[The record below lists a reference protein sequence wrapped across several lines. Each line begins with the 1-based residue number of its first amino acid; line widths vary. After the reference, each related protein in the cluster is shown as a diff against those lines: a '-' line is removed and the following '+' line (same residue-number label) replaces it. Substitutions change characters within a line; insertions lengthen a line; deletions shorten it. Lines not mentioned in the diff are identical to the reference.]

1 MNQLMYLLLWA
12 WLMASSFIISG
23 NMSAYASP
31 LATSCFRFL
40 LALLCI
46 VPCLIISW
54 RRTGLHSPTEFKRL
68 FSKRSRL
75 LHYVFISGTLVGF
88 FIGLFLAL
96 ESTTPLNTSVLYTL
110 VPLMGV
116 VIARVWL
123 GELASGVRIF
133 GFIVGSLGA
142 VIVLLSNHSTQ
153 TAGSNSFVWHSG
165 DSIYIGACFLLAMH
179 VVSVQKWGRT
189 LPALSGAF
197 MIMLFGTLWLLPI
210 TLIWGNIDEVSWH
223 LSGFWSNILYLTIF
237 TTLLTF
243 VLQQRLVVLAGAT
256 RLLAMSYT
264 IPVWV
269 ACYTSVSQSS
279 FSSLLSTHFISG
291 LLCIVIAL
299 LLIDGT
305 YFTLANRKRRLI
317 NTKEIPHGSHST
329 TR

>member
-1 MNQLMYLLLWA
+1 MSQLATLVLWA

-40 LALLCI
+40 LALICI
-46 VPCLIISW
+46 VPFLMISW
-54 RRTGLHSPTEFKRL
+54 RRAGLNPKKEFKRL
-68 FSKRSRL
+68 FSIRVRL

-96 ESTTPLNTSVLYTL
+96 QSTTPLNTSVLYTL

-116 VIARVWL
+116 IVARVWL
-123 GELASGVRIF
+123 GELASGIRVL
-133 GFIVGSLGA
+133 GFILGSFGA
-142 VIVLLSNHSTQ
+142 MLVLFSTHSTRPEG
-153 TAGSNSFVWHSG
+153 ASNFAWHTG
-165 DSIYIGACFLLAMH
+165 DSIYIGACFLLALH

-210 TLIWGNIDEVSWH
+210 TLIWGKIGEVSWH
-223 LSGFWSNILYLTIF
+223 LSGFWSNIIYLTVF

-256 RLLAMSYT
+256 RLLAFSYS

-269 ACYTSVSQSS
+269 ACYTTLSQSQLA
-279 FSSLLSTHFISG
+279 SLLDIGFLSG
-291 LLCIVIAL
+291 LSCIVAAL
-299 LLIDGT
+299 LLIDGKRL
-305 YFTLANRKRRLI
+305 TLTRR
-317 NTKEIPHGSHST
+317 TQRMKIP
-329 TR
+329 